1 MKARFWKTRVV
12 CLACLIIGV
21 AVSSVPALETAP
33 EFSGAHSGRLVWEG
47 TVVMRDDLLILAGG
61 ELIIRP
67 GTQVRVVPAEGT
79 KIDPEYLSSLTELLI
94 RGRLDIQGTAAAP
107 VRFVIDGDV
116 AGGEPAWAGITLD
129 RAAPSRIAHV
139 DIVSAEMAIRCVA
152 SSPEIVG
159 SRITASREGIVA
171 QALHWL
177 KVFGGTALFGGFL
190 SVVLV
195 REIAPVL
202 VGLILIGRSGS
213 VILAE
218 LGTMKAEGQIHMLDA
233 QGIDP
238 FLYLVVPRV
247 LALSICMFCLTVAFV
262 AVALMAGFVSGIL
275 LGLTK
280 FTFLDFIHRAL
291 DSMGRQEYLSIAAK
305 TLTIGFAVGLIACK
319 EALALSGSAVD
330 VLDILPRSFAK
341 SVLATL
347 VISVVLTILL

>member
-1 MKARFWKTRVV
+1 MKARFWKTRIV

-159 SRITASREGIVA
+159 SRITASRYGIVA
-171 QALHWL
+171 QAQSHP
-177 KVFGGTALFGGFL
+177 KIMGNSISDGEGGVFCWGGSNPELQGNSIT
-190 SVVLV
+190 
-195 REIAPVL
+195 
-202 VGLILIGRSGS
+202 GLDEEGVFVDRTSRPRLAGNTINGNDIG
-213 VILAE
+213 
-218 LGTMKAEGQIHMLDA
+218 
-233 QGIDP
+233 
-238 FLYLVVPRV
+238 
-247 LALSICMFCLTVAFV
+247 LALYPHDLPFDRSTVQGNRQDV
-262 AVALMAGFVSGIL
+262 RW
-275 LGLTK
+275 LGGQ
-280 FTFLDFIHRAL
+280 DQGE
-291 DSMGRQEYLSIAAK
+291 GR
-305 TLTIGFAVGLIACK
+305 
-319 EALALSGSAVD
+319 
-330 VLDILPRSFAK
+330 P
-341 SVLATL
+341 
-347 VISVVLTILL
+347 